1 MKTSFELKAS
11 FSVKPSIIY
20 DAWLSSKQHSDMTG
34 GEAHCSNQVE
44 GEFSAW
50 DGYISGRNHSLKQNE
65 EIIQSWRTTEFATND
80 EDSLVKITLKE
91 TEKGCELTLTHSNI
105 PEGDADYE
113 QGWKDHYFAPMKE
126 YF

>member
-1 MKTSFELKAS
+1 MKISFELKTI
-11 FSVKPSIIY
+11 FSVQASVIY
-20 DAWLSSKQHSDMTG
+20 DAWLNSEQHSSMTG
-34 GEAHCSNQVE
+34 GEAHCSDQGG

-50 DGYISGRNHSLKQNE
+50 DGYISGRNNSLKPNE
-65 EIIQSWRTTEFATND
+65 EIIQEWRTTEFAAND

-91 TEKGCELTLTHSNI
+91 IEGGCELTLNHSNI
-105 PEGDADYE
+105 PVGEADYE